1 MGRRASLVELNLV
14 VLLHS
19 TLEVSNLTLELY
31 SSEVGLVALGLSA
44 SAWPKLERWLARF
57 YDGERVYPAE
67 TGHELYQR
75 QLEEY
80 FDGRRRVFEFPLDL
94 RGSAFQKNVWN
105 VVAGIPF
112 GCTASYGQI
121 AELVGRPRA
130 SRAVGAANGQ
140 NPLPIVVPCHRVIGA
155 DGSLTGYSSGL
166 RLKRQLLALEGLLP
180 APAIQMR
187 LF

>member
-1 MGRRASLVELNLV
+1 MRRATLVELILIM
-14 VLLHS
+14 LLHS
-19 TLEVSNLTLELY
+19 TLETSNWTLELY
-31 SSEVGLVALGLSA
+31 SSEAGLVALGLSVDA
-44 SAWPKLERWLARF
+44 RPKLERWLARF

-67 TGHELYQR
+67 TGHDLYRR

-80 FDGRRRVFEFPLDL
+80 FDGRRRLFEFPLDL
-94 RGSAFQKNVWN
+94 RGSAFQKDVWN
-105 VVAGIPF
+105 AVANIPF

-121 AELVGRPRA
+121 AQLVGRPRA

-140 NPLPIVVPCHRVIGA
+140 NPLPIVVPCHRVIGS

-166 RLKRQLLALEGLLP
+166 PLKRQLLALEGLLP
-180 APAIQMR
+180 TPAIQMR